1 MRSINTPCTHYSFR
15 IRSFSKKGR
24 PSGKSQWQ
32 LVLVLAMAVVAS
44 MSLIVGVNVSGAGR
58 SDRGSTP
65 TALPAGLPESEAID
79 RNSLTARRSTEFGSL
94 PLYFV
99 ENRGQFDKRVSYYV
113 PGRDKTI
120 YFTSEGLTFTFGKR
134 GSEGFSERWALKL
147 DFVGANLTARPE
159 GIDQAGAVFSYFSGP
174 REEWKTGVRSYSR
187 IVYRDL
193 WPGID
198 LVYSGTVNR
207 MKYSFTVKPGADAS
221 RIRLAY
227 RGASSVRINHSGEL
241 EVQSPLGGFHD
252 ESPVSLQQFGKQ
264 QKSIKTAYRIVS
276 SEEPGRVVYG
286 FQLGDYDRSR
296 ELVIDPAVLVYCGF
310 IGGGGDD
317 VGNAIAVDGSG
328 NAYVVGETSSSQ
340 ATFPVTAGFDLTYS
354 DGPGDAFIA
363 KVNAAGTALV
373 YCSYIGGSS
382 NDRATGVAVDG
393 PGNAYVVGETF
404 SNQTTFPIVGGPGLT
419 YARNGDVFIAKVN
432 AAGTSLLYSGYIG
445 GDQRDFASGV
455 AIDSGGNAYV
465 VGYTGSTELSFP
477 VTVGPDISENGDIDA
492 FVAKVNTTGTALV
505 YCGYIGGVAK
515 DYGRSIAV
523 DGAGNAYVVGDTASN
538 QTSFPVTGGPDLT
551 YNGGDSDAFV
561 AKINGAGTAL
571 VYSGYVGGTGV
582 EFGRGMAV
590 DSAGNA
596 YITGET
602 SSDQASFPV
611 TVGPDL
617 TFNGLTDAFVSKV
630 NSSGTGFVY
639 SGYIG
644 GTGNDAGYGIALDS
658 GGNAYVTGET
668 SSFQTFPVVG
678 GPQLQGNGVL
688 DAFVSRVNPPGNSL
702 VYSGFLGG
710 SGNDR
715 ANSIAVD
722 GNGNAYVTGA
732 TESTQ
737 PTFPVTVGPDLT
749 FNGGMTD
756 AFVAKIERRADV
768 TPPTIASVGAVS
780 RSQGSSTTVT
790 LAFVSDADT
799 VAGNIFVGLKNI
811 PAGVSVSNLANNN
824 GTVTATVAVPCG
836 TSPGAYPVTIE
847 ATDGAGLKSTADVT
861 VNVTAN
867 SAPVLGTYPA
877 TDVPVV
883 GTSATVTPSAA
894 PTDNG
899 SITSIVATAPGFA
912 GTLNVNPT
920 TGVISIANA
929 GPRERYTV
937 TVTATDNCQAT
948 SSTSFVLSVG
958 QPNPIPTLTSV
969 SPNIIAVRT
978 QGTTLTVRGLGFL
991 PETKVLWNDSVRATT
1006 FVSATELTAVITPQ
1020 DLATIGTASVAVQSP
1035 GPGGGKSGTLLVSI
1049 VNTVALVNAAS
1060 FTGANVGLES
1070 IVAGFGINLAT
1081 ATAPAVTFPLPT
1093 ELAGTRVTVRDAAGT
1108 ERLAP
1113 LFFVSSGQ
1121 INFQMPPGTVL
1132 GLANVT
1138 VRNSAGVVSIG
1149 SILVTT
1155 IGPGIFAANSNGR
1168 GAPAANLLRVR
1179 NGVGTFEPLV
1189 RFDLTTGTFVPLPI
1203 DLGPETD
1210 QVFVVLYG
1218 TGIRFATATN
1228 RVVVQIGGVTV
1239 PTTFAGAQGQFTG
1252 VDQINVGPL
1261 PRSLAG
1267 RGEVDVVV
1275 IVDTVNANTVRLAF
1289 R

>member
-1 MRSINTPCTHYSFR
+1 
-15 IRSFSKKGR
+15 
-24 PSGKSQWQ
+24 
-32 LVLVLAMAVVAS
+32 VLFLAIAVVAS

-58 SDRGSTP
+58 SDRGNTP

-134 GSEGFSERWALKL
+134 GSDGFSERWALKL

-159 GIDQAGAVFSYFSGP
+159 GIDQADAVFSYLSGP
-174 REEWKTGVRSYSR
+174 REDWKTGVRSYAR

-227 RGASSVRINHSGEL
+227 RGASSVRVNHSGEL
-241 EVQSPLGGFHD
+241 EVESPLGGFHD

-264 QKSIKTAYRIVS
+264 PASRQKSIKTAYRIVS
-276 SEEPGRVVYG
+276 SEDSGRVVYG

-340 ATFPVTAGFDLTYS
+340 ATFPVVAGFDLTYS

-363 KVNAAGTALV
+363 KVNAAGTSLV
-373 YCSYIGGSS
+373 YCSYIGGSN

-432 AAGTSLLYSGYIG
+432 AAGTSLIYSGYIG

-455 AIDSGGNAYV
+455 AIDSSGNAYV
-465 VGYTGSTELSFP
+465 VGYTGSNELSFP

-505 YCGYIGGVAK
+505 YCGYIGGIAK
-515 DYGRSIAV
+515 DYGRGIAV
-523 DGAGNAYVVGDTASN
+523 DVAGNAYVAGDTASN

-561 AKINGAGTAL
+561 AKINAAGTAL

-617 TFNGLTDAFVSKV
+617 TFNGLTDAFVSKL
-630 NSSGTGFVY
+630 NPSGTGFVY

-644 GTGNDAGYGIALDS
+644 GTGNDAGYGIAVDS
-658 GGNAYVTGET
+658 GGSAYVTGET
-668 SSFQTFPVVG
+668 SSFQTSFPVVG

-688 DAFVSRVNPPGNSL
+688 DAFVTRLNPPGNSL
-702 VYSGFLGG
+702 IYSGFLGG

-715 ANSIAVD
+715 ANSIAID
-722 GNGNAYVTGA
+722 GNGNAYVTGT
-732 TESTQ
+732 TESHQ
-737 PTFPVTVGPDLT
+737 PTFPATVGPDIT

-756 AFVAKIERRADV
+756 AFVAKIERRTDV

-780 RSQGSSTTVT
+780 RSQGSSTSIT
-790 LAFVSDADT
+790 LAFVSDVDT
-799 VAGNIFVGLKNI
+799 IAGNIFVGLKNI
-811 PAGVSVSNLANNN
+811 PAGVSVSNLVNNN
-824 GTVTATVAVPCG
+824 GTVTATVVGPCG

-861 VNVTAN
+861 INVTAN
-867 SAPVLGTYPA
+867 TAPVLGTYPA

-883 GTSATVTPSAA
+883 GVSATVTPSAA

-899 SITSIVATAPGFA
+899 SITTIVATASPGFA
-912 GTLNVNPT
+912 GTLNVNTT

-948 SSTSFVLSVG
+948 SSTAFVLSVG
-958 QPNPIPTLTSV
+958 QPNPVPTLTSV
-969 SPNIIAVRT
+969 TPNIIAVRT
-978 QGTTLTVRGLGFL
+978 QGTTLTVRGEGFL
-991 PETKVLWNDSVRATT
+991 SDAKVLWNDSVRATT
-1006 FVSATELTAVITPQ
+1006 FVSDKELTAVITTQ
-1020 DLATIGTASVAVQSP
+1020 DLATIGTATVAVQNP
-1035 GPGGGKSGTLLVSI
+1035 APGGGKSGTLLVSI
-1049 VNTVALVNAAS
+1049 VNTVAMVNAAS
-1060 FTGANVGLES
+1060 FALANVGLES
-1070 IVAGFGINLAT
+1070 IVAGFGTNLGTAVAT
-1081 ATAPAVTFPLPT
+1081 AGTFPLPT

-1113 LFFVSSGQ
+1113 LFFVGPTQ
-1121 INFQMPPGTVL
+1121 VNFQMPPGTVL

-1149 SILVTT
+1149 SIPVTT
-1155 IGPGIFAANSNGR
+1155 IGPGIFTALANGR
-1168 GAPAANLLRVR
+1168 GVPAANILRVR
-1179 NGVGTFEPLV
+1179 NGVGTFEPV
-1189 RFDLTTGTFVPLPI
+1189 ARFDLTTGTFVPLPI
-1203 DLGPETD
+1203 DFGPETD
-1210 QVFVVLYG
+1210 QLFLVLYG

-1239 PTTFAGAQGQFTG
+1239 PTAFAGPQGQFTG
-1252 VDQINVGPL
+1252 VDQINAGPL

-1275 IVDTVNANTVRLAF
+1275 IVDTVNANTVRVAF

>member
-1 MRSINTPCTHYSFR
+1 
-15 IRSFSKKGR
+15 
-24 PSGKSQWQ
+24 
-32 LVLVLAMAVVAS
+32 
-44 MSLIVGVNVSGAGR
+44 MSLIIGVNVSGAGP
-58 SDRGSTP
+58 SDRRSTP
-65 TALPAGLPESEAID
+65 AALPAGLPEPEAVD
-79 RNSLTARRSTEFGSL
+79 RNSLTARSSSTEFGSL

-159 GIDQAGAVFSYFSGP
+159 GIDQADAVFSYFSGP
-174 REEWKTGVRSYSR
+174 RENWKTGVRSYSR

-227 RGASSVRINHSGEL
+227 RGASSVRVNPSGEL
-241 EVQSPLGGFHD
+241 AVESPLGGFHD
-252 ESPVSLQQFGKQ
+252 ESPVSFQQFGKQ
-264 QKSIKTAYRIVS
+264 PGGGQKSIKTAYRIVS
-276 SEEPGRVVYG
+276 AEGPGRVVYG

-340 ATFPVTAGFDLTYS
+340 ATFPVAAGFDLTYS

-373 YCSYIGGSS
+373 YCSYIGGTS

-432 AAGTSLLYSGYIG
+432 AAGTSLVYSGYIG

-455 AIDSGGNAYV
+455 AIDSTGNAYV

-492 FVAKVNTTGTALV
+492 FVAKVNTTGSALV
-505 YCGYIGGVAK
+505 YCGYIGGIAK
-515 DYGRSIAV
+515 DYGRGIAV

-561 AKINGAGTAL
+561 AKINAAGTAL
-571 VYSGYVGGTGV
+571 VYSGYVGGAGV

-617 TFNGLTDAFVSKV
+617 TFNGLTDAFVSKL
-630 NSSGTGFVY
+630 NPSGTGFVY
-639 SGYIG
+639 SGYVG
-644 GTGNDAGYGIALDS
+644 GIGNDAGYGIALDS
-658 GGNAYVTGET
+658 TGTAYITGET

-678 GPQLQGNGVL
+678 GPQLQGSGVL
-688 DAFVSRVNPPGNSL
+688 DAFVTRVNAPGNSL
-702 VYSGFLGG
+702 IYSGFVGG

-722 GNGNAYVTGA
+722 GNGNAYITGT
-732 TESTQ
+732 TESNQ

-768 TPPTIASVGAVS
+768 TPPSIASVGAVS
-780 RSQGSSTTVT
+780 RSQGSSTVVN
-790 LAFVSDADT
+790 LAFVSDVDT

-836 TSPGAYPVTIE
+836 TAPGAYPVTIE

-861 VNVTAN
+861 INVTAN

-877 TDVPVV
+877 TAVPVV

-899 SITSIVATAPGFA
+899 SITTIVATASPGFA
-912 GTLNVNPT
+912 GTLNVNTT

-948 SSTSFVLSVG
+948 SSTAFVLSVG

-978 QGTTLTVRGLGFL
+978 SGTTLTVRGEGFL
-991 PETKVLWNDSVRATT
+991 TDAKVLWNDSVRTTT
-1006 FVSATELTAVITPQ
+1006 FVSDKELTAVITAQ
-1020 DLATIGTASVAVQSP
+1020 DLATIGTATVAVQNP
-1035 GPGGGKSGTLLVSI
+1035 APGGGKSGTLLVSI

-1081 ATAPAVTFPLPT
+1081 ATASAVTFPLPT

-1121 INFQMPPGTVL
+1121 INFQMPPGTAL

-1155 IGPGIFAANSNGR
+1155 IGPGIFTANANGR
-1168 GAPAANLLRVR
+1168 GVPAANLLRVR
-1179 NGVGTFEPLV
+1179 NGVGVFEPLA

-1203 DLGPETD
+1203 DFGPETD
-1210 QVFVVLYG
+1210 QLFLVLYG

-1239 PTTFAGAQGQFTG
+1239 PTAFAGPQGQFTG
-1252 VDQINVGPL
+1252 VDQINAGPL

-1275 IVDTVNANTVRLAF
+1275 IVDTVNANTVRVAF